1 MNARKPPVGVWQL
14 STSAAA
20 DGGVIG
26 FSLVDEDKAFD
37 CQIDGARIEIPSA
50 MAANTVGTTNC
61 KVIALWI
68 IADTRFDLPHAKIPP
83 SAESGNWKLGAR
95 KPLQMGMDF
104 FRRVGGGNFRAPHS

>member
-26 FSLVDEDKAFD
+26 FSPVDEDKAFD

-61 KVIALWI
+61 KVIALWASRI
-68 IADTRFDLPHAKIPP
+68 LALTYPTRKYHRLLSRGI
-83 SAESGNWKLGAR
+83 GN
-95 KPLQMGMDF
+95 
-104 FRRVGGGNFRAPHS
+104 